1 MKDFMV
7 LGGFLVFWIVLN
19 RWLLPYFGIQT
30 CMSGACSRPP
40 QTQSINLGEK
50 AEMKDETIHQ
60 TPKPLVR

>member
-1 MKDFMV
+1 MV

-30 CMSGACSRPP
+30 CMSGACSLPP
-40 QTQSINLGEK
+40 QTQSVNLGGK
-50 AEMKDETIHQ
+50 AEMKDETTQQ